1 MPKAQSDK
9 CVPDR
14 NPRWE
19 VLEVTR
25 KAVASPRIV
34 SLAKPKVRRDL
45 SEGYNPYRV
54 SPASLVARASPRL
67 YELATPKSVT
77 KKA

>member
-1 MPKAQSDK
+1 M

-14 NPRWE
+14 DPRWE
-19 VLEVTR
+19 VLEVTK

-45 SEGYNPYRV
+45 SEDYNPYRV

-67 YELATPKSVT
+67 HELATPKSVT